1 MNNKIIK
8 YIPTVLCIL
17 MLVSLLLPFI
27 SVGAS
32 MSVAGISGS
41 SDTSINGFSL
51 ISEVSFS
58 AILLPLMPVIIILSN
73 YISIFDAYKKYLS
86 LGCSLLTILLLLIIP
101 KLSSSASAEG
111 AMVDISI
118 SRLIGFWIMLV
129 CAILL
134 TFLYLIPFI
143 NKNNNAFLSKFNP
156 FPDDFTEENTVNNV
170 ESNNETVNDKKINLP
185 QMNIDKDKIT
195 DFAKNMADTISEQGK
210 NIVNKAT
217 EQVKNVADNVQ
228 TNHTVNTKT
237 RNEKPEEIMEQLK
250 KLNELKESGIL
261 TDEEFTSKKQEMLER
276 M

>member
-1 MNNKIIK
+1 MNNKIMK
-8 YIPTVLCIL
+8 YIPTVLCVL

-143 NKNNNAFLSKFNP
+143 NKNNNAFLSKLNP

-170 ESNNETVNDKKINLP
+170 DNNNETVNDKKINLP

-228 TNHTVNTKT
+228 TNHTVNTKI
-237 RNEKPEEIMEQLK
+237 RNEKPEEIMEQLR

-261 TDEEFTSKKQEMLER
+261 TDEEFTTKKQEMLER

>member
-1 MNNKIIK
+1 MNNKIMK
-8 YIPTVLCIL
+8 YIPTVLCVF
-17 MLVSLLLPFI
+17 MLVSLLLPFVSI
-27 SVGAS
+27 GTS
-32 MSVAGISGS
+32 MSVGLISGS
-41 SDTSINGFSL
+41 SETAVNGFTL
-51 ISEVSFS
+51 ISEGSFL
-58 AILLPLMPVIIILSN
+58 AILLPLMPIIIIIAN
-73 YISIFDAYKKYLS
+73 YITSLAAYKKYIC
-86 LGCSLLTILLLLIIP
+86 LGCSAFTILWLLIIP
-101 KLSSSASAEG
+101 KLSSSTSAEG
-111 AMVDISI
+111 ASVDISVN
-118 SRLIGFWIMLV
+118 RLIGFWIMLV

-143 NKNNNAFLSKFNP
+143 NKNNNAFLSKLNP
-156 FPDDFTEENTVNNV
+156 FPDDISEENIINNI
-170 ESNNETVNDKKINLP
+170 ENNNETDNDKKINIP

-228 TNHTVNTKT
+228 TNHTVNTKV

-261 TDEEFTSKKQEMLER
+261 TDEEFTTKKQEMLER

>member
-1 MNNKIIK
+1 MNNKIMK

-143 NKNNNAFLSKFNP
+143 NKNNNAFLSKLNP
-156 FPDDFTEENTVNNV
+156 FPDDISEENIINNI
-170 ESNNETVNDKKINLP
+170 ENNNETDNDKKINIP

-228 TNHTVNTKT
+228 TNHTVNTKI
-237 RNEKPEEIMEQLK
+237 RNEKPEEIMEQLR

-261 TDEEFTSKKQEMLER
+261 TDEEFTAKKQEMLER

>member
-1 MNNKIIK
+1 MNNKIMK

-41 SDTSINGFSL
+41 SDTSIKGFSL

-143 NKNNNAFLSKFNP
+143 NKNNNAFLSKLNP
-156 FPDDFTEENTVNNV
+156 FPDDISEENIINNI
-170 ESNNETVNDKKINLP
+170 ENNNETDNDKKINIP

-228 TNHTVNTKT
+228 TNHTVNTKV

-261 TDEEFTSKKQEMLER
+261 TDEEFTTKKQEMLER

>member
-1 MNNKIIK
+1 MNNKIMK

-143 NKNNNAFLSKFNP
+143 NKNNNAFLSKLNP
-156 FPDDFTEENTVNNV
+156 FPDDISEENIINNI
-170 ESNNETVNDKKINLP
+170 ENNNETDNDKKINIP

-228 TNHTVNTKT
+228 TNHTVNTKV

-261 TDEEFTSKKQEMLER
+261 TDEEFTTKKQEMLER